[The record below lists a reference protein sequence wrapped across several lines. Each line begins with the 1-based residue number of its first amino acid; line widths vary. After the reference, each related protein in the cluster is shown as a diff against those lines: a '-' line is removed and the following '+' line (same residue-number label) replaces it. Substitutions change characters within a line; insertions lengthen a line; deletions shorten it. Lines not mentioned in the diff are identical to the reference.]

1 MFMIFKGCSTIHKD
15 VLSKIRLGNFYFIV
29 ERDANMPKLLYITA
43 NPKKDPRLS
52 KGAQIGELFLETFQ
66 KEQPDIEIERMHLYD
81 MDIPRI
87 DMDLLYARAKLSFMG
102 QTFDQL
108 SDAEKEK
115 FTSMHEL
122 ADRFIAADYYVF
134 VTPIWNLGAPG
145 ILKEFMDNM
154 FLINKTFISTEEGPK
169 GLLTGRR
176 AIHIQT
182 RGGIYSSGP
191 MAEFEMGD
199 QYVRKA
205 LTFLGMDVMDTIVAE
220 GMDHFPK
227 KTPEIMAKAKEE
239 AVVAAKL
246 MATGSVTAS

>member
-1 MFMIFKGCSTIHKD
+1 M
-15 VLSKIRLGNFYFIV
+15 
-29 ERDANMPKLLYITA
+29 ERDAKMSKLLYITV
-43 NPKKDPRLS
+43 NPKKEVRLS
-52 KGAQIGELFLETFQ
+52 KGAQIGEVFLETFQ
-66 KEQPDIEIERMHLYD
+66 KEQPEVEIERMHLYD

-102 QTFDQL
+102 YTFDQL
-108 SDAEKEK
+108 SDAEREK
-115 FTSMHEL
+115 ITAMHAL

-154 FLINKTFISTEEGPK
+154 FLINKTFVTTEDGPK
-169 GLLTGRR
+169 GLLTNRK

-182 RGGIYSSGP
+182 RGGIYSTGP
-191 MAEFEMGD
+191 MVDFEMGD

-227 KTPEIMAKAKEE
+227 QIPEIMAKAKEQAIE
-239 AVVAAKL
+239 AAKE
-246 MATGSVTAS
+246 MAKGTVTI